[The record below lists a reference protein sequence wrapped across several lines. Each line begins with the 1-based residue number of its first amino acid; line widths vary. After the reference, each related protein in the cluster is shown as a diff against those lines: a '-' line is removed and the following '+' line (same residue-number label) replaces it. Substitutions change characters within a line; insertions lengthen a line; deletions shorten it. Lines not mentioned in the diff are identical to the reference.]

1 MYQTFIYQ
9 LNEEEVILA
18 GSTAKDEAK
27 GKLTGYIYNHR
38 TNKAT
43 SASKLFQSLSYE
55 SLQKKISLFIKCE
68 EQLALLFTWQPI
80 NGAFEAKSKQLKEF
94 PLQKVISIENASPA
108 HQTSVDTFIQYVM
121 KGGPL
126 ILNWAIWLFIPLLL
140 FVLAIFLPPILRLV
154 RKNKIKDSVTLE
166 ANIVSV
172 KETGTYINE
181 QPLVNMQLQFQ
192 YDGRNIE
199 KAVKTVV
206 SYTQIPQPGQRIAIL
221 YNPKRKSDA
230 LKRG

>member
-1 MYQTFIYQ
+1 MKSDWLYYSLGNQ
-9 LNEEEVILA
+9 L
-18 GSTAKDEAK
+18 T
-27 GKLTGYIYNHR
+27 
-38 TNKAT
+38 
-43 SASKLFQSLSYE
+43 
-55 SLQKKISLFIKCE
+55 
-68 EQLALLFTWQPI
+68 
-80 NGAFEAKSKQLKEF
+80 GAFETKSKQLKEF

-108 HQTSVDTFIQYVM
+108 HQTSVDTFMQYVM

-192 YDGRNIE
+192 YDGKNIE

-230 LKRG
+230 LKRR